1 MKKSKILSLVM
12 ALMFVFSSF
21 SPGLSVFA
29 DEPATSPEPEKVLE
43 ALPEITQFEI
53 KVNEETGEQVPSF
66 AISVNEG
73 TPYEE
78 IGFPSALNAKIDNG
92 EEWTKVPVIEW
103 LQKSN
108 SRFVPEGYL
117 SYVPV
122 FDGDAYSIKEGIAV
136 PYGVVEF
143 KAVISETDEASQPEG
158 EDVILSEEVKDDN
171 DGEKNDEVI
180 VDENKDETQNEEPLI
195 DNNNQP
201 AQENDEPEDA
211 VLPVAQSE
219 DDKNDEV
226 LPENNDEQEDEN
238 ESAVEE
244 PAEQKDVINSYYFEY
259 ANEGNDIPSSVSGMF
274 KTLLFYLPIPETL
287 SVNNVLLPDSIYGFV
302 NDEEAPRNL
311 SLEWTVSDEY
321 ASVFPENYI
330 VMKAVFADNF
340 ELAEGVDNPYG
351 VLVKAKVNNPSRST
365 GYKPSS
371 KLFKNVLRAAT
382 LQPGDT
388 IETGTDKGVTD
399 YFQVNTGAR
408 WTGLNTDYHYYLYNG
423 EKHTLYC
430 LQHMVRSVEGAYTVI
445 DIDNLNGHGRPAI
458 QGLDAEVI
466 KGLKIILQNGYPL
479 TSISG
484 VSPADVSRQATQDV
498 IRIWQRI
505 NDAGQQQDSHHTG
518 TYNNAFSLGMRSS
531 TRAQRLATLR
541 GETKAQLKTRILR
554 WVRAINANNR
564 DACAE
569 YMADLLYKALNG
581 SVFIP
586 TFSVSPT
593 TITMTWNASTS
604 KFEGTATI
612 STTAN
617 GTVTIDN
624 PNSWLTVN
632 KNGNQIQ
639 LSCGIES
646 AGKTANN
653 VVIKTTDSRGEGRLY
668 GFYPSEEHQTTMGLL
683 PTPQEFSAKLN
694 LTVDN
699 LPIGD
704 IEIVKKSSLG
714 DQINGNNCYSVE
726 GAEFELRD
734 STGAVVRTLITN
746 ASGYAKET
754 GIDAGTY
761 TLVETK
767 APKGHEISNSPK
779 TVTIGGPIVHVDWID
794 EAKNDPAGIIIRKV
808 DKDTNQPVPQGNA
821 SLAGAV
827 YEIRYFSDE
836 AINATWS
843 TTGFTRHWFIKT
855 NSNGFA
861 YMDTEYLDSS
871 RQNDAFYTNANGS
884 ICIPLGTIIIKEV
897 AAPTGY
903 NLDNTV
909 FGPYH
914 IVNEHSLDNIIS
926 NHTVQSEED
935 VKDSTIT
942 IVKYTAV
949 FGPNDEIAPAEA
961 YANAQLEPGIEFS
974 IKNSSG
980 TTVAT
985 KTTGSDGK
993 LTFGPLPYGTY
1004 TIVQNTNV
1012 EGYETIGS
1020 FTVEIDGDNHIKPV
1034 GVDDTII
1041 VQDGNT
1047 TLKLYN
1053 KQKYGTLRVIK
1064 VDENGEVIKKAGVK
1078 FEIYDT
1084 DMHKLT
1090 IGGQSEFATNSE
1102 GIVDIAG
1109 LPYGQY
1115 YLVETATVAPFIL
1128 DSTPQLITINSSTLD
1143 NAGMLKF
1150 EFENSQAKGRISI
1163 EKKGDV
1169 LTSVTIEEQNGV
1181 TVYKP
1186 VYTNTYLAGAQ
1197 FQIIANEDIEIN
1209 GKIKVHKDEVVETL
1223 TTNSTGPVTSGLL
1236 NLGSYRL
1243 HESVTP
1249 VGYITVNDI
1258 NPIVLAQSDT
1268 NPITV
1273 HSESIQNTY
1282 QQTKFSLRKLA
1293 ENIVVDPATG
1303 NVTITTDYKAGFVFA
1318 LYVNEDV
1325 KYANGNIAIS
1335 AGSVVAVAT
1344 SDASGNVVFSGKL
1357 PIANYYVKEIS
1368 APDDRYILDQTQY
1381 PVSNKN
1387 QGNTVQVIDIKVV
1400 NEPIVNELD
1409 KAWAQIVKVN
1419 AEDGNVVKMSGFK
1432 FDIFDSENN
1441 LVDQV
1446 ETDTN
1451 GIAKLRMPLRHGW
1464 TYKVVE
1470 TAVAPGF
1477 VLNTTPAYLTI
1488 DASSQI
1494 AEEDGTT
1501 KACYSI
1507 NFENRPVKGRIEIH
1521 KYGKVLTSAEDKV
1534 QEGFDVSAPVF
1545 ENKYLA
1551 GAEFE
1556 IIANE
1561 DVVIN
1566 GVKVVTA
1573 GDVVA
1578 RITTNSTG
1586 PVTTDDLYL
1595 GSYTIHESK
1604 TPEGYI
1610 TAEDKEITIAERDG
1624 LSLII
1629 EKAEIT
1635 NVLQETEFS
1644 LVKHAEFIEVVDE
1657 AGNVEIVVRKSAGF
1671 VFGLYA
1677 DQDFKSQEGDVVIAK
1692 DTRVAAVKS
1701 DDEGK
1706 VVFAGEYP
1714 IGDYYVKEI
1723 DYLTD
1728 RYLPNDATYPIS
1740 NKEAG
1745 NSVPKIIKP
1754 IVNEPIVNEL
1764 DKAWAQIVKVDAET
1778 GEILKIAGFKFD
1790 IFDKDGNKVDFV
1802 ETDNNG
1808 VAQLRMPLRHGW
1820 TYKVKETAVPEGFVR
1835 NTEMFDLVIDDST
1848 LETIDGYAERYTCR
1862 FSNTRVKGSI
1872 SIEKT
1877 GLMITDKEIVTEG
1890 DFDVTHVVRTVEY
1903 LSGAKFRITA
1913 REDIVYNGE
1922 IKYHAGDE
1930 VAVLTTVDGRTK
1942 LEEMYL
1948 GKYKIEEIEA
1958 PAGYVLKPNITE
1970 VDLDYA
1976 GDDVAIIAKE
1986 YSFHNDLRNMTVEM
2000 LKHAEL
2006 MGIVTDSDGNVDVT
2020 YSYVEGEGFTF
2031 GLFNAFDIVNVNTGD
2046 VIVPADTLIEI
2057 CVSDENGLI
2066 NFEGKYPVGN
2076 YYIKEI
2082 ATLPK
2087 YVLRD
2092 DFRFDIDNSCSD
2104 PTVEQLDFS
2113 LNEPIINN
2121 YEYAMVKVT
2130 KTDITGG
2137 EGLPGATL
2145 EVHDEEGNVIYRHVT
2160 GEDGGLEE
2168 VKLIPGTYT
2177 LHEIFAP
2184 NGYAL
2189 SEEIVTFVVN
2199 EDGTVEGE
2207 ATMKDDVTRFSFYK
2221 IDEYGRT
2228 LSGAEFTMYDEN
2240 GDVYAVAESD
2250 EDGVVTFENM
2260 LVGSYIIKETKALPD
2275 YQLSSETIELTVTD
2289 QWLNSNSYTDGGEL
2303 MYSIM
2308 NYEIIVTGRGLSTGA
2323 IIAIVAGSIA
2333 IAGLA
2338 GLGIVFYKKKK
2349 ESK

>member
-1 MKKSKILSLVM
+1 MTKSKILSLIM
-12 ALMFVFSSF
+12 AIMLMFGTF
-21 SPGLSVFA
+21 SPCLNFAFA
-29 DEPATSPEPEKVLE
+29 DGDVENPPAE
-43 ALPEITQFEI
+43 ADIAGNVGEVVGDGIPTITQFQI
-53 KVNEETGEQVPSF
+53 DYDETGTQLPLIIIE
-66 AISVNEG
+66 AKEG
-73 TPYEE
+73 ADYAD
-78 IGFPSALNAKIDNG
+78 IGFPESVKAQLDENEDWVSVPVK
-92 EEWTKVPVIEW
+92 EWT
-103 LQKSN
+103 QKN
-108 SRFVPEGYL
+108 DNNYVPEGHVF
-117 SYVPV
+117 YVPV
-122 FDGDAYSIKEGIAV
+122 FDNESYSMKTGIAI
-136 PYGVVEF
+136 PYS
-143 KAVISETDEASQPEG
+143 AVSFISEDSNQPDEA
-158 EDVILSEEVKDDN
+158 
-171 DGEKNDEVI
+171 I
-180 VDENKDETQNEEPLI
+180 VGNNEEQLQQA
-195 DNNNQP
+195 DLANTLLN
-201 AQENDEPEDA
+201 
-211 VLPVAQSE
+211 
-219 DDKNDEV
+219 
-226 LPENNDEQEDEN
+226 ENNDEEKLLNEN
-238 ESAVEE
+238 VN
-244 PAEQKDVINSYYFEY
+244 EQKEEDKNASDNNELVNEEDDKKIIKAFYFWEENGEYKSPVDGIENVLFYLDLPANATVEKFLLPKYADAFIGENKSTERVSIVEWKKTDTEFKNLPDNSIVLEAVFSDEYRLADECSPLYGILLQKANTRGLLKASGTGDSRVYRGDRTRVTSTLFRWKKDWTYTGTSSYQVSNKFHAGDYVQIDIHYFKDSSG
-259 ANEGNDIPSSVSGMF
+259 NKINDIYGYCLEQRWPGPNTESNTESNYGVIKEVKTLEAVYGTTNANKLRAILDHGYPVTTTINGVTWTAEEARQITQMAIRSFLADINDSAAYPALSSANINTYIEDTKNGTAMAAINWLVTKATRAERFTATLSLQNTVISLTKSGNNYVGDVGITTNLSPSAITITANSLTAIGGSMTISNGQIHVSIPANKINQVSSVSV
-274 KTLLFYLPIPETL
+274 TLQY
-287 SVNNVLLPDSIYGFV
+287 
-302 NDEEAPRNL
+302 
-311 SLEWTVSDEY
+311 
-321 ASVFPENYI
+321 
-330 VMKAVFADNF
+330 
-340 ELAEGVDNPYG
+340 
-351 VLVKAKVNNPSRST
+351 NNPKTVVDSNAYYYQPSRRLTRST
-365 GYKPSS
+365 
-371 KLFKNVLRAAT
+371 
-382 LQPGDT
+382 
-388 IETGTDKGVTD
+388 
-399 YFQVNTGAR
+399 
-408 WTGLNTDYHYYLYNG
+408 
-423 EKHTLYC
+423 
-430 LQHMVRSVEGAYTVI
+430 
-445 DIDNLNGHGRPAI
+445 
-458 QGLDAEVI
+458 
-466 KGLKIILQNGYPL
+466 
-479 TSISG
+479 
-484 VSPADVSRQATQDV
+484 RQALLGLTLTQ
-498 IRIWQRI
+498 
-505 NDAGQQQDSHHTG
+505 S
-518 TYNNAFSLGMRSS
+518 Y
-531 TRAQRLATLR
+531 
-541 GETKAQLKTRILR
+541 ETKQ
-554 WVRAINANNR
+554 
-564 DACAE
+564 
-569 YMADLLYKALNG
+569 
-581 SVFIP
+581 F
-586 TFSVSPT
+586 
-593 TITMTWNASTS
+593 TMT
-604 KFEGTATI
+604 
-612 STTAN
+612 
-617 GTVTIDN
+617 VD
-624 PNSWLTVN
+624 
-632 KNGNQIQ
+632 
-639 LSCGIES
+639 
-646 AGKTANN
+646 
-653 VVIKTTDSRGEGRLY
+653 
-668 GFYPSEEHQTTMGLL
+668 L
-683 PTPQEFSAKLN
+683 PT
-694 LTVDN
+694 
-699 LPIGD
+699 GD

-714 DQINGNNCYSVE
+714 TQIDGNDCYSVE
-726 GAEFELRD
+726 GAIFSLVKKDD
-734 STGAVVRTLITN
+734 SSKSYTMTTD
-746 ASGYAKET
+746 ASGYAKLT
-754 GIDAGTY
+754 GLDSGTY
-761 TLVETK
+761 ILTETK
-767 APKGHEISNSPK
+767 APKGHTISNSPK
-779 TVTIGGPIVHVDWID
+779 EVVIGGSIVHVDWVD
-794 EAKNDPAGIIIRKV
+794 EAANDPIAIVVKKV
-808 DKDTNQPVPQGNA
+808 DADGKTVPQGDA
-821 SLAGAV
+821 SFAGAEFTV
-827 YEIRYFSDE
+827 KYFDTTTANVTWDSAAERTWTIKTDNDGYSAIRNNYKVSGDAF
-836 AINATWS
+836 
-843 TTGFTRHWFIKT
+843 FT
-855 NSNGFA
+855 NSNG
-861 YMDTEYLDSS
+861 DV
-871 RQNDAFYTNANGS
+871 
-884 ICIPLGTIIIKEV
+884 IVPIGTLLIKETK
-897 AAPTGY
+897 APTGY
-903 NLDNTV
+903 NINSTVEKIVITQSGTSSNVVISGNTIQDHELKIDDKV
-909 FGPYH
+909 KESY
-914 IVNEHSLDNIIS
+914 INII
-926 NHTVQSEED
+926 
-935 VKDSTIT
+935 
-942 IVKYTAV
+942 KYTAT
-949 FGPNDEIAPAEA
+949 FGPNGEIAPAEA

-1020 FTVEIDGDNHIKPV
+1020 FKVEIDGDNHIKPV

-1084 DMHKLT
+1084 GMHKLT

-1150 EFENSQAKGRISI
+1150 EFENSQAKGRIQI

-1169 LTSVTIEEQNGV
+1169 LTSVTTEEQNGV

-1197 FQIIANEDIEIN
+1197 FQIIANEDIEVN

-1236 NLGSYRL
+1236 HLGSYRL

-1258 NPIVLAQSDT
+1258 NPIVLVQSDT

-1400 NEPIVNELD
+1400 NEPVVNELD

-1556 IIANE
+1556 IIAKE

-1578 RITTNSTG
+1578 RLTTNSTG

-1604 TPEGYI
+1604 TPDGYI

-1657 AGNVEIVVRKSAGF
+1657 TGNVEIVVRKSAGF

-2046 VIVPADTLIEI
+2046 VIVPADTLVEI

-2113 LNEPIINN
+2113 LDEPIINN

-2199 EDGTVEGE
+2199 KDGTVEGE